1 VAQPAASPASGK
13 RPVTVIVDHEHVEHQ
28 PATFQLCPLGLQ
40 FYSPRAL
47 EEFAVLELD
56 INVPA
61 AHGRSERIT
70 CTGAVVRC
78 QYDKEHDRHRVW
90 LKFIDL
96 PDAARERIH
105 CASKDGQH
113 LCSYCENF

>member
-1 VAQPAASPASGK
+1 
-13 RPVTVIVDHEHVEHQ
+13 
-28 PATFQLCPLGLQ
+28 
-40 FYSPRAL
+40 
-47 EEFAVLELD
+47 
-56 INVPA
+56 
-61 AHGRSERIT
+61 
-70 CTGAVVRC
+70 VVRC